1 MAYRG
6 PWNASSYR
14 QRNPMRASTARLS
27 TRVVGDPANNLRYYE
42 RDRGWLPGGNNDDE
56 IEDAPPTPPTLLSCE
71 EDSVC
76 CRCGVM
82 ECACRPFC
90 EKHWPGQYLLP
101 PREQGMDQCK
111 LCVLESDASFCD
123 ARAKLKEAAPQISAP
138 PSSFG
143 FADFVKRSDAIAPNP
158 ELTDYEIKT
167 RAVAFARQ
175 LDITLE
181 YLPEPGKEALRL
193 SSVHAG
199 TEYASV
205 CTMRRLLEYGEA
217 ALAVWFDEVARVVIR
232 ERVRAQQ
239 AARDEA
245 AKREYEAREA
255 AALKGCLRT
264 DVKLERVEYG
274 GYYSARFKR

>member
-14 QRNPMRASTARLS
+14 QRNPRRASTAKLS

-42 RDRGWLPGGNNDDE
+42 PGEGWVPAGNNDDE
-56 IEDAPPTPPTLLSCE
+56 SDEAPPTPLSSE

-76 CRCGVM
+76 SRCGVM

-101 PREQGMDQCK
+101 PREQGMEQCK
-111 LCVLESDASFCD
+111 LCVLESDVGKLAGEV
-123 ARAKLKEAAPQISAP
+123 AELKEAAPQISAP
-138 PSSFG
+138 APSFSA
-143 FADFVKRSDAIAPNP
+143 ADFVKRSDAIARN
-158 ELTDYEIKT
+158 LTDYEIKT
-167 RAVAFARQ
+167 RVVAFARQ

-181 YLPEPGKEALRL
+181 HLPEPEKEALRL

-205 CTMRRLLEYGEA
+205 CTMRRLREYGEA
-217 ALAVWFDEVARVVIR
+217 ALAAWFDEVARVVIR
-232 ERVRAQQ
+232 ERARAQQ

-245 AKREYEAREA
+245 AKRAYEAREA

-264 DVKLERVEYG
+264 DVKLERVEHG
-274 GYYSARFKR
+274 GYYTTRFKP